1 MKNIIRELE
10 STKEIHENSR
20 CEHIIIEL
28 ENSVEGFS
36 SRLDTYKERISDLK
50 DVSWLLNLNHNV

>member
-50 DVSWLLNLNHNV
+50 DVS